1 MSENAAYQSLTG
13 KTLLLF
19 FDHDRASLSDQWL
32 ELKDINIPSSIQFFE
47 TKAVWEILITRH
59 DKVNNSL
66 HASVV
71 SYNVSGRQEEKNPEE
86 LYSQLNQIKRIYFR
100 QLDTRSLL
108 RSASGERLPRMLSG
122 LTDNPN
128 EEILKDS
135 VSEQNSKVIHERF
148 SIPINALRFQLGAVS
163 FKRKFWFSRDALDIH
178 IKNYELREEFD
189 AVKNYFI
196 NALKTKHINVRVSC
210 ELEGDEVR
218 ILNVYSPEI
227 DRIDKALIET
237 VRFEFVSG
245 FKRKKSMLEIDHSL
259 FTMDELLAHFGEQ
272 GFHSDAFFQS
282 ESDLFDDLLQITDT
296 KHYRNLRYLSSIHA
310 HHIMK
315 LRFVLKPFSFVFLVE
330 GTKYYHLIWET
341 LDTEEAT
348 YIWSCDK
355 QLDELK
361 LAMRKLDDILNVI
374 KVQGKTAYLNTVEE
388 PFQRIYHDYSDLQ
401 DGFLKW
407 KVVLEQCLA

>member
-1 MSENAAYQSLTG
+1 MSENAEYSTLTG

-19 FDHDRASLSDQWL
+19 FDHDKAYLGNSGLSLRDA
-32 ELKDINIPSSIQFFE
+32 DIPSSIKFFE
-47 TKAVWEILITRH
+47 TKAVWEILVTKH
-59 DKVNNSL
+59 NEANNSL

-71 SYNVSGRQEEKNPEE
+71 SYDASGRQEEKNPEE
-86 LYSQLNQIKRIYFR
+86 LYNQLNQIKRIYFR
-100 QLDTRSLL
+100 QLNTRSLL
-108 RSASGERLPRMLSG
+108 RSASGERLPRMLIGFS
-122 LTDNPN
+122 DNPD
-128 EEILKDS
+128 EEVEKET
-135 VSEQNSKVIHERF
+135 VQEQKIRTVQERF

-163 FKRKFWFSRDALDIH
+163 FKRKFWFSRDALDIN

-210 ELEGDEVR
+210 EVEGDEVR

-245 FKRKKSMLEIDHSL
+245 FKRKKSMLEIDQSL

-282 ESDLFDDLLQITDT
+282 EADLFDDLLQITDT

-330 GTKYYHLIWET
+330 GAKCYHLIWET

-374 KVQGKTAYLNTVEE
+374 KVQGKTAYLNTVED

-407 KVVLEQCLA
+407 KVVLEQSLA